1 MSKRQRKRLALLNGM
16 EMGSITAREAYQV
29 LGLWLRHV
37 RRILEAHIQF
47 AALGCGEEVEFRHGY
62 IAP

>member
-1 MSKRQRKRLALLNGM
+1 
-16 EMGSITAREAYQV
+16 MGSITAREAYQV

>member
-1 MSKRQRKRLALLNGM
+1 MNGM
-16 EMGSITAREAYQV
+16 EMGSMTAREAYQV
-29 LGLWLRHV
+29 VGLWLRPG
-37 RRILEAHIQF
+37 RRTLEAHIQF